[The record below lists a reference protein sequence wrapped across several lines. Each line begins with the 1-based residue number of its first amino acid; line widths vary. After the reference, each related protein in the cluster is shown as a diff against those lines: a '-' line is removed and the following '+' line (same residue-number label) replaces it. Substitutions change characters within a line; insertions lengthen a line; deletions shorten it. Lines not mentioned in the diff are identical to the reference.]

1 MDGMD
6 RSTIHPVNAVGSAQQ
21 TGQRIAHEANTGSPA
36 NLARTPQRTGH
47 QVGALAA
54 VHSAPTTITLSAVRN
69 ALSCDDANRH
79 RHQHTRSQR
88 THRISAFFKHKNYS
102 ATALAGLFSPRNDI
116 SVTLK

>member
-47 QVGALAA
+47 QVGALAGVRSTTTMITVSA
-54 VHSAPTTITLSAVRN
+54 VHNTVDLAMRSTST
-69 ALSCDDANRH
+69 
-79 RHQHTRSQR
+79 HT
-88 THRISAFFKHKNYS
+88 
-102 ATALAGLFSPRNDI
+102 ATADI
-116 SVTLK
+116 QDNRRF